1 MAALGS
7 VRKSQGTARDPE
19 ALGDLLLGESLP
31 MEVLYLSMIDID
43 RHRPPLM
50 NGLLARVPQVDL

>member
-1 MAALGS
+1 
-7 VRKSQGTARDPE
+7 
-19 ALGDLLLGESLP
+19 

-50 NGLLARVPQVDL
+50 NGLLARVPQVDLSSTLRYSR

>member
-1 MAALGS
+1 
-7 VRKSQGTARDPE
+7 
-19 ALGDLLLGESLP
+19 

-50 NGLLARVPQVDL
+50 NGLLARVSQIDLSSPLRYSR